1 MANYANQKAAFE
13 ATTKDNEIT
22 TAAKNQDLKYK
33 EQEIASLTKGLAS
46 ETADRAGVQTELDAV
61 NEYLASLHKQ
71 CDEKVEPYE
80 VTKARREAEIAGL
93 KEGLEILEGSGVAV
107 AAAQDIAAEEAATAA
122 SAAKAKWQSEAVLF
136 QQGSSTLRGT
146 TRHAF

>member
-33 EQEIASLTKGLAS
+33 SQEITQLTKALSS
-46 ETADRAGVQTELDAV
+46 ETADRAGVQTELDAIH
-61 NEYLASLHKQ
+61 EYLASLHKQ

-107 AAAQDIAAEEAATAA
+107 AAAQDIA
-122 SAAKAKWQSEAVLF
+122 
-136 QQGSSTLRGT
+136 
-146 TRHAF
+146 